1 MTNPSDV
8 QMERLIER
16 DTVQEENDEKYE
28 GKPIKVPPTLS
39 VFKMVCVNAFWFGYQ
54 VYWFIMSIVVVPKQ
68 IEIISGSG
76 NKGSGLAVM
85 SFYAGILNL
94 FLAVIFGALNDRHAS
109 VYGKRR
115 IFIVLGTVS
124 LSASLLLLSS
134 GYSLAFYGVGYCAM
148 TLSAIICSVPFKYV
162 SACFRFECL
171 GAYPTIDRGYSGL
184 IADITPP
191 EQKGTMSAVMGC
203 MSLAGSL
210 AGAVVGVFVETLGVI
225 GIYIVV
231 VAILATTCLITIV
244 SCEEQSTLHLRNLEP
259 MQWKRFFKDLIA
271 PLLENRDFRLVFVSR
286 FLFQL
291 GIATVNQ
298 FLQYWIG
305 DCVNT
310 TMPSTEAV
318 SLALIPLLVLAP
330 IAAIFIPKKKRKIVV
345 YTASGIMIATCVLL
359 EVATELWMAL
369 VIGGMFG
376 MGYGPFI
383 SAEFAMLMDVLP
395 SEEEAAKDIALWH
408 SAMVLPQIFATPAA
422 GWLLDYYQGIGGA
435 LVPPIHCLGYKVTFA
450 LCIIYFAV
458 GTEVTRRIEKIE

>member
-8 QMERLIER
+8 QMERLIQR
-16 DTVQEENDEKYE
+16 DTVQEDDLKYE
-28 GKPIKVPPTLS
+28 GKPSKAPPTLS

-76 NKGSGLAVM
+76 NKGSGLAVI

-115 IFIVLGTVS
+115 IFIVIGTVS
-124 LSASLLLLSS
+124 LSTSLLLLSS
-134 GYSLAFYGVGYCAM
+134 EYSLAFYGVGYCAM
-148 TLSAIICSVPFKYV
+148 TLSAIICSVPFN
-162 SACFRFECL
+162 
-171 GAYPTIDRGYSGL
+171 GL

-191 EQKGTMSAVMGC
+191 EQKGTMSAIMGS

-210 AGAVVGVFVETLGVI
+210 AGAVVGVFVETLGIV
-225 GIYIVV
+225 GIYIVL
-231 VAILATTCLITIV
+231 VAILATTCFVTIV
-244 SCEEQSTLHLRNLEP
+244 SCEERSTLHLQSLEP
-259 MQWKRFFKDLIA
+259 IQWKRFFKDLVA
-271 PLLENRDFRLVFVSR
+271 PLLENRDFRLVFISR

-330 IAAIFIPKKKRKIVV
+330 IAAMFIPKKKRKVVV
-345 YTASGIMIATCVLL
+345 YVASGIMIATCVLL

-369 VIGGMFG
+369 LIGGLFG

-395 SEEEAAKDIALWH
+395 SEGEAAKDIALWH

-422 GWLLDYYQGIGGA
+422 GWLLDYYQSVGSA

-458 GTEVTRRIEKIE
+458 GTEITRRIEKIE